1 MQRKIFVMLLALIVL
16 AGLAFAGG
24 GSQGAGSKSQGSQA
38 SAVAVS
44 KDTLPIVAER
54 LNLTGVASKYVIV
67 DDWNTLLM
75 FQTYE
80 KLTNIHVDWTM
91 IPQESFV
98 EKRNILIAGN
108 DLPDLFLR
116 GQFSAVEEAT
126 YGTQG
131 TLTPL
136 NDLIEN
142 YAPNFKA
149 IIDRDPVVRKS
160 IAQADGNIY
169 TLPQLNETMG
179 NLVTKYW
186 VRDPWLQKLNISKPE
201 TLDDLYN
208 MLVKFKNSDAN
219 GNGQRDEI
227 PLSGAYRGT
236 TGKYISKFFA
246 NSFGFGRIG
255 GTYVRDSTGTF
266 IDVDTNDTVQFV
278 PLNPNYK
285 TMLQYINKLYAEG
298 LIDPEIFTL
307 DNNRFMAKAEEGN
320 IGMILG
326 GNNFQ
331 WFGGKVMRE
340 YSSITPIKGNG
351 GRSNWTMVNPFVQ
364 TKGTAAIT
372 NKNKYPEATMRYID
386 YLYNTEGTKLVRLGV
401 EGITYNKQ
409 IDGRYAYIP
418 AIANDP
424 QGRTVD
430 EMVGK
435 YTIFCGGGVPQL
447 IVDAIDLSAA
457 QWPEIKA
464 STNNYLPYLPTEYL
478 SLSFSMDEVNE
489 LNSLSNDILTY
500 IEEMEIKFITGTES
514 FNNWNI
520 FTQNL
525 ERMNTKR
532 YTEIYSNAYQRW
544 KRN

>member
-1 MQRKIFVMLLALIVL
+1 MRKRIFVRALVFIIL
-16 AGLAFAGG
+16 GSTPAFAGG
-24 GSQGAGSKSQGSQA
+24 GSQGGANTGTQA
-38 SAVAVS
+38 PAALVS
-44 KDTLPIVAER
+44 RDGMPIVAER

-91 IPQESFV
+91 IPQESYI
-98 EKRNILIAGN
+98 EKRNILIASN

-126 YGTQG
+126 YGAQG
-131 TLTPL
+131 TLIPL
-136 NDLIEN
+136 NSLIDN

-149 IIDRDPVVRKS
+149 IITNNPVVKKS
-160 IAQADGNIY
+160 ISQADGNIY

-186 VRDPWLQKLNISKPE
+186 VRDTWLQKLNLRKPE
-201 TLDDLYN
+201 TPEELYN
-208 MLVKFKNSDAN
+208 LLIKFKNSDAN
-219 GNGQRDEI
+219 GNGRQDEI

-236 TGKYISKFFA
+236 TGKYISKYFA
-246 NSFGFGRIG
+246 GSFGFGRIG
-255 GTYVRDSTGTF
+255 GIYVRDNAGIF
-266 IDVDTNDTVQFV
+266 LDVDANDTMQFV
-278 PLNPNYK
+278 PFSSNYRA
-285 TMLQYINKLYAEG
+285 MFQYINRLYTEG
-298 LIDPEIFTL
+298 LIDPELFTL

-340 YSSITPIKGNG
+340 YSSITPIKGSG
-351 GRSNWTMVNPFVQ
+351 GSQNWIMVNPFVQ
-364 TKGTAAIT
+364 VKGTAAIT
-372 NKNKYPEATMRYID
+372 NKNKHPEATMRYLD
-386 YLYNTEGTKLVRLGV
+386 YLYTPEGTKLVRLGV
-401 EGITYNKQ
+401 EGVTFTRTPA
-409 IDGRYAYIP
+409 GSYAYVP

-464 STNNYLPYLPTEYL
+464 STNNYLPYLPKEHL
-478 SLSFSMDEVNE
+478 SLSFTVDEVNE
-489 LNSLSNDILTY
+489 LNALSNDILTY

-514 FNNWNI
+514 FNNWSAFI
-520 FTQNL
+520 QNL
-525 ERMNTKR
+525 ERMNAKR
-532 YTEIYSNAYQRW
+532 YTEIYTAAYQRW